1 MCDGY
6 LRLPQN
12 RREVKI
18 TMKVCRME
26 QAVSSASNGFPTHPG
41 SVASLFLVLTECMQP
56 TKTRYNV
63 HSIDD

>member
-41 SVASLFLVLTECMQP
+41 SVASGIIFSLDGMHATHKN
-56 TKTRYNV
+56 T
-63 HSIDD
+63 I